1 MNNDRTIM
9 LENVGGCPIG
19 LKDTQGRRYNLGKD
33 AKIRISS
40 VSLQDILD
48 YNPSKVL
55 FTEGKVKI
63 RNIDATSLFNMGLT
77 EKEISSFLVG
87 ETSAVVIT
95 PVIEEPAYDEVVEEE
110 VIIPVEEEIKEEV
123 VIEEVKVEAPVK
135 EEALVTK
142 KPAAKK
148 STNKKPATKK
158 SSSLKTK

>member
-1 MNNDRTIM
+1 MNNDRTII
-9 LENVGGCPIG
+9 LENVAGCPIG
-19 LKDTQGRRYNLGKD
+19 LKDTQGRRYQLGKD

-48 YNPSKVL
+48 YPASKT
-55 FTEGKVKI
+55 FFNEGKVKV
-63 RNIDATSLFNMGLT
+63 RNIAADALFNMGLT
-77 EKEISSFLVG
+77 EEEIALFVVG
-87 ETSAVVIT
+87 EIPAVVIA
-95 PVIEEPAYDEVVEEE
+95 PVIEEVPYEEVKEEE
-110 VIIPVEEEIKEEV
+110 VIIPIEEEVKEEA
-123 VIEEVKVEAPVK
+123 KVEAPVK

>member
-1 MNNDRTIM
+1 MNNDRTII
-9 LENVGGCPIG
+9 LENVAGCPIG
-19 LKDTQGRRYNLGKD
+19 LKDTQGRRYQLGKD

-48 YNPSKVL
+48 YPASKT
-55 FTEGKVKI
+55 FFNEGKVKV
-63 RNIDATSLFNMGLT
+63 RNIAADALFNMGLT
-77 EKEISSFLVG
+77 EEEIALFVVG
-87 ETSAVVIT
+87 EAPAVVIT
-95 PVIEEPAYDEVVEEE
+95 PVIEEVPYEEVKEEE
-110 VIIPVEEEIKEEV
+110 VIIPIEEEVK
-123 VIEEVKVEAPVK
+123 EEVKVEATVK

>member
-1 MNNDRTIM
+1 MNNDRTII
-9 LENVGGCPIG
+9 LENVAGCPIG
-19 LKDTQGRRYNLGKD
+19 LKDTQGRRYQLGKD

-48 YNPSKVL
+48 YPASKT
-55 FTEGKVKI
+55 FFNEGKVKV
-63 RNIDATSLFNMGLT
+63 RNIAADALFNMGLT
-77 EKEISSFLVG
+77 EEEIALFVVG
-87 ETSAVVIT
+87 EAPAVVIT
-95 PVIEEPAYDEVVEEE
+95 PVIEEVPYEEVKEEE
-110 VIIPVEEEIKEEV
+110 VIIPIETEV
-123 VIEEVKVEAPVK
+123 KEEVKVEAPVK